1 MSRSDKGDGLPS
13 GAGREFASGLR
24 DCSGSL
30 EKGDSPRC
38 GEMSRSDKGD
48 GLPSGAGREFA
59 SGLRDCSGSLEK
71 GDSPRCGEMSKGS
84 LEKGAGCEQ
93 REQTEGLKGIAL
105 FIQIPYAPKK
115 SLRLAL
121 TATHLP
127 LQGRRIPPACLNEA
141 HLPLQGRQNPSGL
154 RQVRRTTSSE

>member
-1 MSRSDKGDGLPS
+1 MSNANR
-13 GAGREFASGLR
+13 LR
-24 DCSGSL
+24 DYSGSL
-30 EKGDSPRC
+30 VKGDSPRC
-38 GEMSRSDKGD
+38 GEMSK
-48 GLPSGAGREFA
+48 
-59 SGLRDCSGSLEK
+59 GSLEK

-121 TATHLP
+121 ARPTSLYKGGISVSSFLAPLLRVTPRSAGRCRTATE
-127 LQGRRIPPACLNEA
+127 GT
-141 HLPLQGRQNPSGL
+141 GTG
-154 RQVRRTTSSE
+154 